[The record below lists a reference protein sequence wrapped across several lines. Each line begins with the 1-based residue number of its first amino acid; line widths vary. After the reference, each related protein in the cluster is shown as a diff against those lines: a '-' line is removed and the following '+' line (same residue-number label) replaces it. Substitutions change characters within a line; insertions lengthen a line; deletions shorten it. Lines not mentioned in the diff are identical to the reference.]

1 MAENET
7 KITTA
12 QPKLTIKEKGRRIHE
27 LIELGKSKGSLTDKE
42 IEDMSWLDFVSR
54 IPPKKA
60 ELIEYLKEKR
70 LYVNEVVTEGVED

>member
-1 MAENET
+1 M
-7 KITTA
+7 
-12 QPKLTIKEKGRRIHE
+12 
-27 LIELGKSKGSLTDKE
+27 TDKE

-70 LYVNEVVTEGVED
+70 LYVNEAVTEGVED